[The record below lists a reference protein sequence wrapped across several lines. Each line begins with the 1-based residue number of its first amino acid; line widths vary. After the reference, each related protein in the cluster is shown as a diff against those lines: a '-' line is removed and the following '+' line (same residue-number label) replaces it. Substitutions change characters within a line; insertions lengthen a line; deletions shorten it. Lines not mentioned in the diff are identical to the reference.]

1 MEKIKQK
8 LVIEKSHYDEDYI
21 VFLHNQTKYGDC
33 WRRLFKG
40 KRKDCYEKRKQL
52 LNEENF

>member
-21 VFLHNQTKYGDC
+21 LFLHNQTKYGDC

-40 KRKDCYEKRKQL
+40 KRKECYEKRKHL